1 MNASFKPT
9 KIALVISALI
19 SSSAFAATPSS
30 IIVDSSTAA
39 AERTVTLP
47 TGSNVSSVNV
57 SVEDAMVKM
66 GDNTTIT
73 SAGAYPDDTLYY
85 NPGYFVKATAGTVDL
100 GKNFTLNYMYDY
112 LANGNYRGEA
122 LSIWGTGVLKAE
134 NLTINE
140 EQTKV
145 GNAEMVTAIS
155 LLGTAR
161 ADLKGTTT
169 ISIGNIET
177 NQDSVINA
185 ENVNISYIDTDP
197 LSKRGHHASLDLSG
211 KESNFTGNVNIKAV
225 NASNGRLEGIDITGN
240 KATFSGKT
248 TLDMDNALGSISAI
262 ELIDTTYT
270 VTGRDEE
277 DRITNYLTND
287 VKFNELNIKA
297 ITHADA
303 ADRQSAMGF
312 TSYSQKGTT
321 DISINKLAVET
332 SSNDRAYGV
341 ILSDSDAE
349 GSAKYRIKDASIKIS
364 GGEKAILT
372 GYSSSS
378 SDGATT
384 STVIGNINIQ
394 SQGGKKVTLMSQNG
408 GDDVF
413 TGNVTLG
420 SQASYE
426 SVSDI
431 LYSIYGYAGN
441 SDGSTN
447 IVNNNKLVAWGRMH
461 ADKGHTI
468 NIISGDNSYIHG
480 DTVIVDN
487 GAINMM
493 LKGGKSRWDMTGDS
507 TVNHLMLE
515 NSTLNF
521 MPPEAQPRNLTRA
534 ASTFK
539 TLTVNDDYVGNNGNI
554 VMNSQLGDDASPTD
568 RLIVAGNTSGTT
580 NVKVLNAGGA
590 GGLTTDGIELIT
602 VAGTS
607 DGEFKQN
614 GRIVAGAYDYT
625 LARGEGTNDK
635 NWYLS
640 SALSPEDPVDPVYPV
655 DPAKPADPT
664 DPIKPVKPQAP
675 RESAIRPE
683 AGLYGMNLQAANT
696 LFNTRLQ
703 DRLGETH
710 YVDAL
715 TGEKAVTSLW
725 LRNVGGH
732 TRQKDSSGQLEMQ
745 ANRYVMQLGGD
756 IAQWSS
762 DNADRFHLGLMAGY
776 ANQKARAENQRN
788 GKRASSDISGY
799 SVGLY
804 GTWLQDNETH
814 EGAYVDTWAQY
825 SWFNNSVNGRGVDEA
840 TKEYDAKGFTAS
852 VESGYTWKL
861 ADISERNALY
871 IQPKAQVTWMG
882 VKADEHKEANGTRV
896 EGKGNGNIQ
905 TRLGVRLY
913 GQGHNQLDDGKDR
926 TFQPFVEANWIHN
939 TKDFGVAL
947 NGENV
952 DLTGT
957 RNIGELKAGVEGQ
970 LTKNVALWGNVA
982 QQIGDKGYSD
992 TSAMLGVKVAF

>member
-1 MNASFKPT
+1 MNTSFKPT

-39 AERTVTLP
+39 ADRTVTLP

-112 LANGNYRGEA
+112 STNGNYRGEA
-122 LSIWGTGVLKAE
+122 LRILGTGVLKAE

-140 EQTKV
+140 DQTKV
-145 GNAEMVTAIS
+145 GDSEMVTAIS

-161 ADLKGTTT
+161 ADLKGTTNIT
-169 ISIGNIET
+169 IGNIET

-197 LSKRGHHASLDLSG
+197 LSRRGHHASLDLSG

-248 TLDMDNALGSISAI
+248 TLDMDNALGSISGI

-270 VTGRDEE
+270 WVGHGGE
-277 DRITNYLTND
+277 DIPNYLTNN
-287 VKFNELNIKA
+287 VKFNELSIKA
-297 ITHADA
+297 ANHAPA
-303 ADRQSAMGF
+303 AVSQYVRGL
-312 TSYSQKGTT
+312 TSYSQMGTT
-321 DISINKLAVET
+321 DLSINKLSVDV
-332 SSNDRAYGV
+332 SSDYSATGV
-341 ILSDSDAE
+341 SLGDTDDM
-349 GSAKYRIKDASIKIS
+349 GSAKYRISDANIKVS
-364 GGEKAILT
+364 GGEEATLT
-372 GYSSSS
+372 GYLSSS
-378 SDGATT
+378 SDEATT
-384 STVIGNINIQ
+384 STIIGNINIQ
-394 SQGGKKVTLMSQNG
+394 SLGGKKVTLMYQNG

-461 ADKGHTI
+461 ADEGHTI

-507 TVNHLMLE
+507 TVSNLMLE
-515 NSTLNF
+515 NSTLTF
-521 MPPEAQPRNLTRA
+521 MPPEAQARGLTRA

-539 TLTVNDDYVGNNGNI
+539 TLTVNGDYVGNNGNI
-554 VMNSQLGDDASPTD
+554 VMNTQLGDDASPTD
-568 RLIVAGNTSGTT
+568 KLVVQGNTSGTT
-580 NVKVLNAGGA
+580 NVKVLNAGGT

-640 SALSPEDPVDPVYPV
+640 SALSPEPSEEPAKQADPTDPVDPVNPL
-655 DPAKPADPT
+655 
-664 DPIKPVKPQAP
+664 KPQAP

-788 GKRASSDISGY
+788 GKRADSSISGY

-825 SWFNNSVNGRGVDEA
+825 SWFDNSVNGRGVDEA

-861 ADISERNALY
+861 ADISERNAFY

-896 EGKGNGNIQ
+896 EGKGDGNIQ

-947 NGENV
+947 NDQSVE
-952 DLTGT
+952 LTGT

-982 QQIGDKGYSD
+982 QQMGNKGYSD
-992 TSAMLGVKVAF
+992 TSAMLGVKASF

>member
-1 MNASFKPT
+1 MNFIAALKP
-9 KIALVISALI
+9 KKLALVLSAILTATTY
-19 SSSAFAATPSS
+19 SA
-30 IIVDSSTAA
+30 
-39 AERTVTLP
+39 
-47 TGSNVSSVNV
+47 N
-57 SVEDAMVKM
+57 
-66 GDNTTIT
+66 
-73 SAGAYPDDTLYY
+73 
-85 NPGYFVKATAGTVDL
+85 
-100 GKNFTLNYMYDY
+100 
-112 LANGNYRGEA
+112 
-122 LSIWGTGVLKAE
+122 AE
-134 NLTINE
+134 NLAIVVNDSTPAENREFTITGDTTLDYISVLDDATIRVSDNVTLTGIGIYEQDGNSNTAFTRLGLLEAGTLELGKGVTINYAPTSVKYTSFTGLRL
-140 EQTKV
+140 QGTSKTT
-145 GNAEMVTAIS
+145 AEDLTMVMGEMGEASPDAITLDGDAS
-155 LLGTAR
+155 LT
-161 ADLKGTTT
+161 LKGTTT
-169 ISIGNIET
+169 IRNGALRTLGDAVLNVENLNLIRSPSSSET
-177 NQDSVINA
+177 AHS
-185 ENVNISYIDTDP
+185 
-197 LSKRGHHASLDLSG
+197 GDLG
-211 KESNFTGNVNIKAV
+211 LIIHGQEANFTGNVNIQIDKAENSV
-225 NASNGRLEGIDITGN
+225 VGIMASDAFNFL
-240 KATFSGKT
+240 GKT
-248 TLDMDNALGSISAI
+248 RIN
-262 ELIDTTYT
+262 
-270 VTGRDEE
+270 
-277 DRITNYLTND
+277 ITNTPDANAAIHGTYLLD
-287 VKFNELNIKA
+287 
-297 ITHADA
+297 THATIPDPA
-303 ADRQSAMGF
+303 PAGPGKRYFEDLEINIDNQSAGGI
-312 TSYSQKGTT
+312 TSGLLYTG
-321 DISINKLAVET
+321 I
-332 SSNDRAYGV
+332 
-341 ILSDSDAE
+341 AE
-349 GSAKYRIKDASIKIS
+349 GNSDMTV
-364 GGEKAILT
+364 EKLTVNLIGTRSVRGIYLWDYVNEGSSKTVINNANIQLKGDENTKLT
-372 GYSSSS
+372 GLFSTNITR
-378 SDGATT
+378 DLATQWDANT
-384 STVIGNINIQ
+384 TIGNITIHTE
-394 SQGGKKVTLMSQNG
+394 GGKNAYLLENA
-408 GDDVF
+408 DARF
-413 TGNVTLG
+413 TGDVILG
-420 SQASYE
+420 SQLSYD
-426 SVSDI
+426 SVTET
-431 LYSIYGYAGN
+431 LYSIYGAWAGTT
-441 SDGSTN
+441 DIT
-447 IVNNNKLVAWGRMH
+447 NNNKLVAWGKMLAKGSH
-461 ADKGHTI
+461 AI
-468 NIISGDNSYIHG
+468 NIVSGDNSYIYG
-480 DTVIVDN
+480 DTQTEAN
-487 GAINMM
+487 GTIN
-493 LKGGKSRWDMTGDS
+493 LALNGSNSRWDMVADS
-507 TVNHLMLE
+507 NLTNLTLD

-521 MPPEAQPRNLTRA
+521 MPAAQTRGLTRA
-534 ASTFK
+534 VSTFK
-539 TLTVNDDYVGNNGNI
+539 TLTVNGDYAGNNGNI
-554 VMNSQLGDDASPTD
+554 VMNTQLGDDASPTD
-568 RLIVAGNTSGTT
+568 KLVVQGNTSGTT
-580 NVKVLNAGGA
+580 NVRVVNAGGA

-625 LARGEGTNDK
+625 LARGEGANKK

-640 SALSPEDPVDPVYPV
+640 SELSPEPSEE
-655 DPAKPADPT
+655 PAKQVDPT
-664 DPIKPVKPQAP
+664 DPVQAP

-788 GKRASSDISGY
+788 GKRADSSISGY
-799 SVGLY
+799 SIGLY

-825 SWFNNSVNGRGVDEA
+825 SWFDNSVNGRGVDEA

-896 EGKGNGNIQ
+896 EGKGDGNIQ

-913 GQGHNQLDDGKDR
+913 GQGHNKLDDGKDR